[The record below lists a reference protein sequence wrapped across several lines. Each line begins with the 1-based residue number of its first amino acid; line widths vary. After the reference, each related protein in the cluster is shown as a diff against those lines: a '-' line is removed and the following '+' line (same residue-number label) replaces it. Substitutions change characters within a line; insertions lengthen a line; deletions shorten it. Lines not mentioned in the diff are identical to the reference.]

1 MDNVKNVTFTHV
13 LLLDSMFKI
22 SIKFNIKTCLVP
34 YDRFLMVQVY
44 QFHCLQKFLET
55 VENSV
60 SEESLPD
67 SQLTDC
73 SEYEYGDD

>member
-1 MDNVKNVTFTHV
+1 MAKNFTFTHV
-13 LLLDSMFKI
+13 LLLDSMLKI
-22 SIKFNIKTCLVP
+22 SIKFNIETCFAP
-34 YDRFLMVQVY
+34 YNQFLMSQVY
-44 QFHCLQKFLET
+44 QFHYLQEFLKT
-55 VENSV
+55 VEDSV